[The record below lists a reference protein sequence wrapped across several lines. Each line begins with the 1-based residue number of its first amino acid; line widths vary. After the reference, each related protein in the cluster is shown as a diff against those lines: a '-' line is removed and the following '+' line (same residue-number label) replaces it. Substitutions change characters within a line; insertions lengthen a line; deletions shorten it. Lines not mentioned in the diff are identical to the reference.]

1 MALAPLAGSS
11 AIARFAEVDRAAQSE
26 QAALPFTLT
35 VPQQANLLEQ
45 CLPLFK
51 EAASPREIKAQIAAL
66 CRQASE
72 AGKHVHS
79 LRVQAFSALTRLA
92 ASAHR
97 GLFQLEIRQTMV
109 RANHGVRSEQL
120 GYRFAIDRTPVVA
133 DTIASEQKT
142 AMLRFL
148 REVDRAELPVTGEPG
163 RERIGGQW
171 ADNTPLSRQ
180 CVDAHLL
187 NRLVDALPDENRLK
201 GSAMLDRLAVKIDD
215 INTHAQCG
223 HQQHVALG
231 EKVWVLAE
239 AFPEHAFS
247 LRFTTRFSFDGGH
260 YAVVLQPAANPDAST
275 STVPENRVLYET
287 TVPLWERDQYAPMIV
302 AAVQRHVNS
311 ALAELQPLL
320 DLAKTPTTPAS
331 PTPNPYATAY
341 ATAYAT
347 SDATSYATSH
357 ADAQP
362 KPHDKIEINI
372 LLKNALSALR
382 DDYLSNL
389 PGALNPDALLALHRS
404 VGAIAVGD
412 TTIGVLWELDKQ
424 VFDVDAEQT
433 LLGLPPLL
441 FPDPQRFA

>member
-1 MALAPLAGSS
+1 M
-11 AIARFAEVDRAAQSE
+11 R
-26 QAALPFTLT
+26 
-35 VPQQANLLEQ
+35 
-45 CLPLFK
+45 
-51 EAASPREIKAQIAAL
+51 
-66 CRQASE
+66 
-72 AGKHVHS
+72 
-79 LRVQAFSALTRLA
+79 
-92 ASAHR
+92 
-97 GLFQLEIRQTMV
+97 
-109 RANHGVRSEQL
+109 
-120 GYRFAIDRTPVVA
+120 VVA

-148 REVDRAELPVTGEPG
+148 REVDRAELPVTEEQG

-187 NRLVDALPDENRLK
+187 NRLVDALPDEKRLK
-201 GSAMLDRLAVKIDD
+201 ASAMLDTLAVKIDD
-215 INTHAQCG
+215 INTRAQCG

-247 LRFTTRFSFDGGH
+247 LRFATRFSFDGGH
-260 YAVVLQPAANPDAST
+260 YAVVLQPAANPDAPT

-287 TVPLWERDQYAPMIV
+287 TVPLWERDQYAPMIA

-320 DLAKTPTTPAS
+320 DLAKTLTPPAS

-341 ATAYAT
+341 AT
-347 SDATSYATSH
+347 SYATFH

-362 KPHDKIEINI
+362 KPHNKIEINI

-389 PGALNPDALLALHRS
+389 PGALNPDAVLALHRS

-433 LLGLPPLL
+433 LLGLPSPL